1 MADDF
6 DPNAKDGGAAVITY
20 QNDVAT
26 LDPAIGYD
34 WQNWSMIKSLF
45 DGLMDYKPGT
55 TELTKNLA
63 SDYSISEDGTVY
75 TFTLR
80 KGVKFQNGRELKASD
95 VKYSL
100 ERTVNPKTQ
109 SPGAGFFSSIAG
121 YEDMAAGKAEHLS
134 GVEIVDD
141 YTVKITLKSAN
152 ATFLQ
157 VMAINFS
164 FVVPKEEVEK
174 WGADFGKH
182 PVGTGAYSLAE
193 WKLGQRILFKKNP
206 DYFKAGL
213 PHLDT
218 IAFEVGQDP
227 MVALLRLQKGEVDI
241 AGDGVPPAKFLEF
254 KNDPKFKS
262 LVVTGD
268 QLQTGYLTLK
278 TTLPPFD
285 NLKVRQAVNMAI
297 SKDRIVRIIN
307 GRAVPANQ
315 PLPPAMPGYDK
326 DYKGYAYDVE
336 GAKKLLAEA
345 GFDKGFD
352 TEMYVMNTDP
362 QPRIAQA
369 IQQDLAK
376 VGVRVKIKSLAQA
389 NVIAAGSSRDQAPMV
404 WSGGMAWI
412 ADFPDPSNFY
422 GPILGCDS
430 AVDGGWNWALYCN
443 KSLDALAA
451 KADSMAKPQQQ
462 AERTALWKKIFI
474 DVMADAP
481 WVPIFNEQR
490 FTVRSSRMG
499 GSDALYVDPV
509 HIPVNYNYIYLK

>member
-1 MADDF
+1 M
-6 DPNAKDGGAAVITY
+6 
-20 QNDVAT
+20 
-26 LDPAIGYD
+26 
-34 WQNWSMIKSLF
+34 
-45 DGLMDYKPGT
+45 
-55 TELTKNLA
+55 
-63 SDYSISEDGTVY
+63 
-75 TFTLR
+75 
-80 KGVKFQNGRELKASD
+80 
-95 VKYSL
+95 
-100 ERTVNPKTQ
+100 
-109 SPGAGFFSSIAG
+109 
-121 YEDMAAGKAEHLS
+121 
-134 GVEIVDD
+134 
-141 YTVKITLKSAN
+141 
-152 ATFLQ
+152 
-157 VMAINFS
+157 
-164 FVVPKEEVEK
+164 
-174 WGADFGKH
+174 
-182 PVGTGAYSLAE
+182 
-193 WKLGQRILFKKNP
+193 
-206 DYFKAGL
+206 
-213 PHLDT
+213 
-218 IAFEVGQDP
+218 
-227 MVALLRLQKGEVDI
+227 
-241 AGDGVPPAKFLEF
+241 
-254 KNDPKFKS
+254 
-262 LVVTGD
+262 
-268 QLQTGYLTLK
+268 
-278 TTLPPFD
+278 
-285 NLKVRQAVNMAI
+285 
-297 SKDRIVRIIN
+297 RIIN

-326 DYKGYAYDVE
+326 DYKGYAYDIE

-389 NVIAAGSSRDQAPMV
+389 NVIAAGSSKDQAPMV

-451 KADSMAKPQQQ
+451 KADSMAKPEQQ

-481 WVPIFNEQR
+481 WVPIFNERR